1 MYNTRTVYNSVK
13 QFLNYLIAENGM
25 LELKITYK
33 NIILELFMTKWLF

>member
-13 QFLNYLIAENGM
+13 QLFNYLIAENEM
-25 LELKITYK
+25 LEFKITYK